1 MKKQLLAISISFALT
16 GIADI
21 ANAEGNIKAG
31 QNKAESCAGCHG
43 EKGNSMVPTYP
54 KLAEQ
59 HVSYLTKQLLAF
71 KDGSRKD
78 AMMEPMVMALSE
90 DDFNDL
96 SAFYANQKISTNE
109 LPILDEDDEDEGE
122 ESTHAPLEMDVLLA
136 KGKDLYQ
143 NGDLVREVSACIA
156 CHGPSGEGNRPAS
169 FPALKSQHADY
180 LIKSLTDFKT
190 GSRSNN
196 PDNMMHMIATK
207 MTVEEIKAVSYYIS
221 MLK

>member
-1 MKKQLLAISISFALT
+1 
-16 GIADI
+16 
-21 ANAEGNIKAG
+21 
-31 QNKAESCAGCHG
+31 
-43 EKGNSMVPTYP
+43 
-54 KLAEQ
+54 
-59 HVSYLTKQLLAF
+59 
-71 KDGSRKD
+71 
-78 AMMEPMVMALSE
+78 
-90 DDFNDL
+90 
-96 SAFYANQKISTNE
+96 
-109 LPILDEDDEDEGE
+109 
-122 ESTHAPLEMDVLLA
+122 LA

-207 MTVEEIKAVSYYIS
+207 MTVEEIQAVSYYIS

>member
-122 ESTHAPLEMDVLLA
+122 ESTHDPLEMDVLLA

>member
-1 MKKQLLAISISFALT
+1 MKKKLLAISISLALT

-31 QNKAESCAGCHG
+31 QKKAESCAGCHG

-59 HVSYLTKQLLAF
+59 HSSYLTKQLLAF

-96 SAFYANQKISTNE
+96 SAFYANQKISANE

-122 ESTHAPLEMDVLLA
+122 EPADEPVDMDALLA

-156 CHGPSGEGNRPAS
+156 CHGPFGEGNRPAS

-180 LIKSLTDFKT
+180 LIKTLTDFKN

-207 MTVEEIKAVSYYIS
+207 MTVEEINAVSYYIS
-221 MLK
+221 MMK